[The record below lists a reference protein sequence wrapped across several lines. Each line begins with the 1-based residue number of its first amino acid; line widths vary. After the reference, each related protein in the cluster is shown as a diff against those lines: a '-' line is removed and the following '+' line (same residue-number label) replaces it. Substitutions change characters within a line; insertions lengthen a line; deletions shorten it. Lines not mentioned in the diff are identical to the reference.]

1 MDTNFNLDAWKN
13 LQHTIK
19 KLKEVA
25 LRELK
30 EVKVLP
36 IDAQDKNI
44 YKLDKKIY
52 KLASGKERSG
62 GNAKSALRYILQ
74 GQTHCCK
81 NLKQKTKGT
90 RIH

>member
-19 KLKEVA
+19 KLKVA

-36 IDAQDKNI
+36 IDAQDKTFINWI
-44 YKLDKKIY
+44 KKFINWLVE
-52 KLASGKERSG
+52 KKGLEE
-62 GNAKSALRYILQ
+62 
-74 GQTHCCK
+74 T
-81 NLKQKTKGT
+81 QKCS
-90 RIH
+90 